1 MNASDRFLISTS
13 NHDPIQTPA
22 AMSDPINPY
31 APPQVDILPPVDPS
45 KNERLASPWRRLGAS
60 LLDALILS
68 AINLPLMWFT
78 GYFTRTFQ
86 RASQG
91 NNSAFE
97 PEQLV
102 WGAVGFVVMVVVNW
116 NHLAVG
122 ETIGKRALGLRIVR
136 KSGEATDR
144 NHIILRRI
152 LPLQIVSL
160 IPYIGPFLALL
171 DSLFIFRSAHNTLH
185 DDIADTKVVD
195 LRPVGA

>member
-1 MNASDRFLISTS
+1 LISTS
-13 NHDPIQTPA
+13 NLDPIQTPA

-60 LLDALILS
+60 LLDTLILLV
-68 AINLPLMWFT
+68 INLPLMWIT
-78 GYFTRTFQ
+78 GYFTRAYQ
-86 RASQG
+86 QAAQG
-91 NNSAFE
+91 NS
-97 PEQLV
+97 
-102 WGAVGFVVMVVVNW
+102 GAVGLEQVVWAAVGLILMVMLNW

-136 KSGEATDR
+136 KNGEAVDR
-144 NHIILRRI
+144 NHIILRRM
-152 LPLQIVSL
+152 LPLQIVVL
-160 IPYIGPFLALL
+160 IPYLGTLLALI
-171 DSLFIFRSAHNTLH
+171 DSLLIFRSAHNTLH

>member
-1 MNASDRFLISTS
+1 
-13 NHDPIQTPA
+13 
-22 AMSDPINPY
+22 MSDPINPY

-45 KNERLASPWRRLGAS
+45 KNERLATPWRRFGAS
-60 LLDALILS
+60 FLDGLILMV
-68 AINLPLMWFT
+68 INLPLMWLT
-78 GYFTRTFQ
+78 GYFSRTFA

-97 PEQLV
+97 LEQLL
-102 WGAVGFVVMVVVNW
+102 WAAVGFVIMAVVNW

-136 KSGEATDR
+136 KNGEAVDR

-152 LPLQIVSL
+152 LPLQIVSV

-171 DSLFIFRSAHNTLH
+171 DALFIFRSAHNTLH
-185 DDIADTKVVD
+185 DDIANTKVVD
-195 LRPVGA
+195 LRQIGS